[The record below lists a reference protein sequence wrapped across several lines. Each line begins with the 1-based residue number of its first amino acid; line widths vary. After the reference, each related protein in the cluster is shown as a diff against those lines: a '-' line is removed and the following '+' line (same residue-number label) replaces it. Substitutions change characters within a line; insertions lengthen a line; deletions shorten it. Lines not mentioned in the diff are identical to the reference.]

1 MPPSM
6 FTLHNQLNGS
16 HALVEAFKHYAP
28 LGLRL
33 CCIDEDGSIIGED
46 SYTIAY
52 DHTLHEYMYYC
63 EDVEEPMSASWYW
76 LGGCNHTF
84 QVTQAP
90 TLPLQ
95 RLH

>member
-6 FTLHNQLNGS
+6 FTIHNQINGS
-16 HALVEAFKHYAP
+16 HALVEAFKRYAP

-33 CCIDEDGSIIGED
+33 RCIGED
-46 SYTIAY
+46 GYTVAY
-52 DHTLHEYMYYC
+52 DHTLNEYMYYC
-63 EDVEEPMSASWYW
+63 DDIEEPMSASWCW
-76 LGGCNHTF
+76 LGGCDHTF
-84 QVTQAP
+84 EVTQAP

>member
-6 FTLHNQLNGS
+6 FTVSNQINGS
-16 HALVEAFKHYAP
+16 HALVEAFKRYAP

-33 CCIDEDGSIIGED
+33 HCIDEDGFAL
-46 SYTIAY
+46 AY
-52 DHTLHEYMYYC
+52 DHTLNEYMYYA

-76 LGGCNHTF
+76 LSGSGHIF

>member
-6 FTLHNQLNGS
+6 FTIHNQINGS
-16 HALVEAFKHYAP
+16 HALVEAFKRYAP

-33 CCIDEDGSIIGED
+33 RYLDYDEYD
-46 SYTIAY
+46 IAY

-63 EDVEEPMSASWYW
+63 DDIEEPMSASWHW
-76 LGGCNHTF
+76 LSSNAHIF
-84 QVTQAP
+84 EVIQAP

-95 RLH
+95 RLR

>member
-6 FTLHNQLNGS
+6 FTIHNQINGS
-16 HALVEAFKHYAP
+16 HALVEAFKRYAP

-33 CCIDEDGSIIGED
+33 RCIEEDELITGED
-46 SYTIAY
+46 SYTVAY
-52 DHTLHEYMYYC
+52 DHTLNEYMYYC
-63 EDVEEPMSASWYW
+63 DDIEEPMSASWYW
-76 LGGCNHTF
+76 LGGCDHTF
-84 QVTQAP
+84 EVTQAP

>member
-16 HALVEAFKHYAP
+16 DSLVEAFKRYAP

-33 CCIDEDGSIIGED
+33 RCIESDDLVNGYS
-46 SYTIAY
+46 IAY
-52 DHTLHEYMYYC
+52 DDTLHEYMYYC
-63 EDVEEPMSASWYW
+63 EDIEEPMSAAWYW
-76 LGGCNHTF
+76 LGNNSEIF
-84 QVTQAP
+84 EVTQAP

>member
-1 MPPSM
+1 MSPSI
-6 FTLHNQLNGS
+6 FTVHTQLNGS
-16 HALVEAFKHYAP
+16 HDLVEAFKIYAT

-33 CCIDEDGSIIGED
+33 RCIESDEGVYE
-46 SYTIAY
+46 YTIAY

-76 LGGCNHTF
+76 LGNNNETF
-84 QVTQAP
+84 KVTQAP

>member
-6 FTLHNQLNGS
+6 FTVSNQINGS
-16 HALVEAFKHYAP
+16 HALVEAFKRYAP

-33 CCIDEDGSIIGED
+33 CCLDDDEYD
-46 SYTIAY
+46 IAY

-63 EDVEEPMSASWYW
+63 DDIEEPMSASWYW
-76 LGGCNHTF
+76 LGNNTEIF
-84 QVTQAP
+84 EVTQAP

>member
-16 HALVEAFKHYAP
+16 DSLVEAFKIYAP
-28 LGLRL
+28 LGLCLR
-33 CCIDEDGSIIGED
+33 CIEADEGVDE
-46 SYTIAY
+46 YTIAY

-63 EDVEEPMSASWYW
+63 DDIEEPMSASWYW
-76 LGGCNHTF
+76 LGNNTEIF
-84 QVTQAP
+84 EVTQAP